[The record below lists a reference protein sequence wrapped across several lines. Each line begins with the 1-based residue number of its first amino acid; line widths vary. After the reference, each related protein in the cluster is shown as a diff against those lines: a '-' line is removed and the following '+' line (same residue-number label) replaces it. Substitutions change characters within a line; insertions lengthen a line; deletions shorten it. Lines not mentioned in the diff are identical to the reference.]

1 MASNVEEEASGLSMS
16 GMIKEIQG
24 LKDKFKNEDEEA
36 RKFSYSDGGLLLPS

>member
-1 MASNVEEEASGLSMS
+1 MALTPEGEGEEGGGLSVS

-36 RKFSYSDGGLLLPS
+36 RES